1 MDVRLKRYHK
11 DFEHSYAFGVFPTLE
26 LLHYQRRHVLKVLAD
41 TRGMDNTG
49 VAKLKGLCE
58 RQDIPFEI
66 NDRLIE
72 RLAPME
78 NCYAI
83 GVFRKYTA
91 PLNRQHNHVVLVN
104 PSDMGN
110 LGTIA
115 RTMVGFGVHDLAL
128 IRPAVDIFDPRV
140 IRASMGAV
148 FRLRFA
154 YYDRFEDYRNAF
166 AHTLYP
172 FMTNAVRRLG
182 EVSFQP
188 PFGLVFGNESAGLP
202 DEYLKAGESVVIP
215 HGNEIDS
222 LNLSV
227 AVGIALYES
236 TKGQF

>member
-1 MDVRLKRYHK
+1 MDIRLKRYRK
-11 DFEHSYAFGVFPTLE
+11 DFVHSYAFGVFPTLE
-26 LLHYQRRHVLKVLAD
+26 LLGYQPRQVIRVVAD
-41 TRGMDNTG
+41 TRGADNAG
-49 VAKLKGLCE
+49 VAKIRELCR
-58 RQDIPFEI
+58 RQGIPFEI
-66 NDRLIE
+66 NDKVVE

-83 GVFRKYTA
+83 GVFRKYA
-91 PLNRQHNHVVLVN
+91 LPLSDQHQHVVLVS

-166 AHTLYP
+166 KHTLYP
-172 FMTNAVRRLG
+172 FMTNAAHRLG
-182 EVSFQP
+182 EVSFRP
-188 PFGLVFGNESAGLP
+188 PFGLIFGNESAGLP
-202 DEYLKAGESVVIP
+202 DEYLKVGESVVIP
-215 HGNEIDS
+215 HGDEIDS